1 MSNFHTIIQQ
11 QKAFFSSNESKAL
24 SFRIKALQK
33 LQTMISTNENK
44 IMNALK
50 KDLQKSEFEAYTTE
64 IGFVLEEIRFTLKH
78 LKKWSKPKRVRT
90 PITHFG
96 AKSYV
101 MKEPYGVALIIAPW
115 NYPFQLAIAPLIG
128 AIAAGNCAIIK
139 PSELTPTTSSLLNQM
154 ISSIFPPEYITVIE
168 GDAATSQA
176 LLENEFD
183 YIFFTGS
190 VHVGKIIMKAAA
202 KHLTPVTLELG
213 GKSPCIV
220 HHDANVTLAAKR
232 IVWGKLLNA
241 GQTCVAPDYLLVHK
255 KIKEEVIAAII
266 TFIHDFYGDD
276 TFTASHYPKIINL
289 HHLQRLQN
297 MLTASAGTVIF
308 GGKIDQEAQRIEPTL
323 MTNVEWNDA
332 AMEEEIF
339 GPILPIITY
348 SNIEDIIAEIKK
360 RSKPLALYMFTEDR
374 SISKKIM
381 HDLSFGS
388 GCINDTVFQIAN
400 PYLPFGGVG
409 TSGTGS
415 YHGKKSFEEFSH
427 EKSMLRQTTFFDIP
441 LRYPNVKNGLK
452 MVRWFMK

>member
-1 MSNFHTIIQQ
+1 
-11 QKAFFSSNESKAL
+11 
-24 SFRIKALQK
+24 
-33 LQTMISTNENK
+33 MISTNENK

-50 KDLQKSEFEAYTTE
+50 TDLQKSEFEAYTTE
-64 IGFVLEEIRFTLKH
+64 IGFVLEEIRFTIKH
-78 LKKWSKPKRVRT
+78 LRKWSKPKKVRT

-128 AIAAGNCAIIK
+128 AIAAGNCAVIK

-154 ISSIFPPEYITVIE
+154 ISNTFPPEYMTVIE

-241 GQTCVAPDYLLVHK
+241 GQTCVAPDYLLVHEQ
-255 KIKEEVIAAII
+255 IKEALIAAII
-266 TFIHDFYGDD
+266 TVIHDFYGED
-276 TFTASHYPKIINL
+276 TFIASHYPKIINL

-297 MLTASAGTVIF
+297 MLTASTGNVIF

-323 MTNVEWNDA
+323 ITNVEWNDA

-348 SNIEDIIAEIKK
+348 SNIEDIIAKIKK

-374 SISKKIM
+374 SLSKKIM
-381 HDLSFGS
+381 HELSFGS

-427 EKSMLRQTTFFDIP
+427 EKSVLKQTTFFDIP